1 MHQRAREDN
10 LTICYSKK
18 HIGVSFPR
26 VWEWITTLT
35 TLRQY
40 SADAL
45 GCRGSTASLL
55 SSSPFS
61 RWRTTRRTDHIF
73 KTRLIFSH
81 YNTAWKHH
89 QLHCGKLSSARW
101 HKIKF
106 YIFTSAFSQPAP
118 RLNFVQGFQTYS
130 VVVCEGVASLIF
142 TKLYINTAEKIKLK
156 NNVWCYSLRHA
167 VKILSRSLNLSVL
180 NNNCKTKKTVSI
192 SSFTVVVLVS
202 SVALGK
208 EPRTTT
214 ELTAPKPFLGYIPL
228 TKEPATFSEI

>member
-1 MHQRAREDN
+1 MSCINERER
-10 LTICYSKK
+10 TIWQFVTVKK

-26 VWEWITTLT
+26 VWEWISTLT
-35 TLRQY
+35 TLRKY

-45 GCRGSTASLL
+45 GYRGSTATLF

-81 YNTAWKHH
+81 YNTTWKHH
-89 QLHCGKLSSARW
+89 QLHWGKLSSARW

-106 YIFTSAFSQPAP
+106 YILTSAFSQPAP

-142 TKLYINTAEKIKLK
+142 TKLYINTAEK
-156 NNVWCYSLRHA
+156 N
-167 VKILSRSLNLSVL
+167 
-180 NNNCKTKKTVSI
+180 
-192 SSFTVVVLVS
+192 
-202 SVALGK
+202 
-208 EPRTTT
+208 
-214 ELTAPKPFLGYIPL
+214 
-228 TKEPATFSEI
+228 